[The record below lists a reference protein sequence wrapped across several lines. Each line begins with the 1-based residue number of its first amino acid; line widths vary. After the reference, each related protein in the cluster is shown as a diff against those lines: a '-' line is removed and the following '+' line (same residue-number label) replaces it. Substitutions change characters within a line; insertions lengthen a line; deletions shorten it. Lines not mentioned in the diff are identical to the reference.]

1 MACTTCDTKDDAKRR
16 ADAAG
21 CESGAEG
28 ATVTSCAERAAEAR
42 GFAVA
47 FDALAAAFLNEP
59 SEQVLGDV
67 RRVAQALGDT
77 SLDELA
83 AEGCCAGEAG
93 AALRQRYYDRV
104 IVASSPV
111 HVPLLENCVA
121 GSAVD
126 EKGVAHYNAVQGSRG
141 DHVLRCYRAL
151 GFDFK
156 ALPGYH
162 LLVQT
167 LHCDYIGCE
176 LAFLAF
182 MKNGEAQ
189 AWEAGDEQA
198 GAHWHELALRFARDH
213 AAAWMPTAAKRLA
226 AGDDD
231 VYARLADLAGRVA
244 KTLTEEK

>member
-1 MACTTCDTKDDAKRR
+1 MACTTRDTND
-16 ADAAG
+16 
-21 CESGAEG
+21 
-28 ATVTSCAERAAEAR
+28 AERACGESATGTDLPTAAPTYAERAGEAR

-67 RRVAQALGDT
+67 RRVAQALGVT
-77 SLDELA
+77 TLDEQT

-126 EKGVAHYNAVQGSRG
+126 DKGVAHYNAVQGSRG

-162 LLVQT
+162 LLIQT

-182 MKNGEAQ
+182 MKSGEAQ
-189 AWEAGDEQA
+189 AWEAGDEAQA
-198 GAHWHELALRFARDH
+198 AHWHELALRFARDH
-213 AAAWMPTAAKRLA
+213 AGSWLPTAAKRLA
-226 AGDDD
+226 ATDDD
-231 VYARLADLAGRVA
+231 VYARMCAFAADVTATLA
-244 KTLTEEK
+244 EEK